1 MKNMKTPITY
11 WGGKQQLVPK
21 LLQLI
26 PEHRQYCE
34 PFFGGGA
41 LYFAKHPSEIEF
53 INDINGEMVNF
64 YKVLK
69 RKCYELKDEI
79 DCTLHSEFQHRQA
92 GDIYADPLSYDDI
105 LRAWAVWM
113 LSKQSIYSIL
123 TNSWRVEIERNTAR
137 HFQWT
142 KENFTLSYARRLEA
156 TSIFSRDA
164 LSVIK
169 ATDTPTTFFY
179 LDPPYFNSDCGHY
192 KGYSEED
199 FRNLLDLASRLEGKF
214 LLSSY
219 PSGVLKEYIEKHS
232 WLTIEIEMPRVG
244 GGTKIEV
251 LTLNYS
257 PEKCVQPKIF

>member
-1 MKNMKTPITY
+1 MKTPITY

-26 PEHRQYCE
+26 PVHKQYNE

-41 LYFAKHPSEIEF
+41 LYFAKKASEIEF

-69 RKCYELKDEI
+69 RKFPSLKEEI

-92 GDIYADPLSYDDI
+92 GDIYSNPLSHDDVI
-105 LRAWAVWM
+105 RAWAVWM

-123 TNSWRVEIERNTAR
+123 TNSWKVEIERNSAKQ
-137 HFQWT
+137 FQWT
-142 KENFTLSYARRLEA
+142 KECFTLSYARRLES

-169 ATDTPTTFFY
+169 ATDTPTTFHY
-179 LDPPYFNSDCGHY
+179 LDPPYYNSDCGHY
-192 KGYSEED
+192 KGYSLDD
-199 FRNLLDLASRLEGKF
+199 FKNLLDLLTTIKGKF

-219 PSGVLKEYIEKHS
+219 PSDILSQYTSDNS
-232 WLTIEIEMPRVG
+232 WQTVEIVMPRVAG
-244 GGTKIEV
+244 GVKTEV
-251 LTLNYS
+251 LTLNYN
-257 PEKCVQPKIF
+257 PDNIKQGELF

>member
-64 YKVLK
+64 YRVLK
-69 RKCYELKDEI
+69 RKFDGLKEEI
-79 DCTLHSEFQHRQA
+79 NCTLHSEFQHQQA
-92 GDIYADPLSYDDI
+92 GDIYSDPLKHEDVI
-105 LRAWAVWM
+105 RAWAVWM

-123 TNSWRVEIERNTAR
+123 TNSWRVEIDRNSAR
-137 HFQWT
+137 QFQWT
-142 KENFTLSYARRLEA
+142 KESFTLAYARRLEA
-156 TSIFSRDA
+156 TSIFCRDA
-164 LSVIK
+164 LSVIR
-169 ATDTPTTFFY
+169 ATDTPTTFHY

-192 KGYSEED
+192 KGYSEDD
-199 FRNLLDLASRLEGKF
+199 FRGLLDLITTLEGMF

-219 PSGVLKEYIEKHS
+219 PSPILNEYIDKHS
-232 WLTIEIEMPRVG
+232 WKTIQLEMPRVG
-244 GGTKIEV
+244 GGTKLEV
-251 LTLNYS
+251 LTLNYC
-257 PEKCVQPKIF
+257 PDKCVQQKIF